1 MKVLQN
7 ILYLLLFFLS
17 CEDYIK
23 KEKTIYQHIPQN
35 TFSLIQVNE
44 SRSFKELLSYDT
56 FKPFIPMNNNLLKL
70 TPTIDD
76 TTDKI
81 ALFCFSSIAKDK
93 FSTTLIHEKIPNPA
107 P

>member
-17 CEDYIK
+17 CEEYVK

-44 SRSFKELLSYDT
+44 SRSFKELLGT
-56 FKPFIPMNNNLLKL
+56 IRLNLSSLG
-70 TPTIDD
+70 TI
-76 TTDKI
+76 I
-81 ALFCFSSIAKDK
+81 
-93 FSTTLIHEKIPNPA
+93 
-107 P
+107 